1 MTALRASGLLAAFL
15 ALAPAACTCPA
26 ELARAGTMPREEDCR
41 ERLHRVEPDCDR
53 RPVIVDGGG
62 GLRFDA
68 GARAA

>member
-15 ALAPAACTCPA
+15 ALVLGACTCPA
-26 ELARAGTMPREEDCR
+26 ELARAGTIPREEDCR

-68 GARAA
+68 RARAA

>member
-26 ELARAGTMPREEDCR
+26 ELARAGTIPRKEECR
-41 ERLHRVEPDCDR
+41 GRLHRVEPGCDR